1 MSLVEYELSDHI
13 ALIRFNRPE
22 RLNAM
27 SADMRDEL
35 VAHFREFNDNDDAW
49 VGIITGAGRSFCAG
63 RDLKAQ
69 AESIADGDGKI
80 RPLVYSSEL
89 NLFGLSDTEKPLIAA
104 VNGYAIGLGWYM
116 ALDCDIRLAAAGAE
130 FAMTEIPTGLLGP
143 YWFAGTEVLPW
154 PVAAEYALIG
164 EYVPAERLLALN
176 LLNAVVPGDQLMD
189 EAYRWARKF
198 TALPPK
204 HVQKTKA
211 LMREM
216 RSLPDAAMLEKERQT
231 RVFLN
236 DLQDSKEAVVAWNEK
251 RPARYTGR

>member
-1 MSLVEYELSDHI
+1 MSS
-13 ALIRFNRPE
+13 
-22 RLNAM
+22 
-27 SADMRDEL
+27 DMRDEL
-35 VAHFREFNDNDDAW
+35 VAHFHEFNDNDDAW
-49 VGIITGAGRSFCAG
+49 VAIITGAGRSFCAG

-89 NLFGLSDTEKPLIAA
+89 DLFGLSDTEKPLIVA

-154 PVAAEYALIG
+154 PVAAEYALLG
-164 EYVPAERLLALN
+164 EYVPAERLLDLN
-176 LLNAVVPGDQLMD
+176 LLNAVVPGDQLLD

-216 RSLPDAAMLEKERQT
+216 RILPDGHAREGAPDPGLPQRPRRQPGGRPGVER
-231 RVFLN
+231 
-236 DLQDSKEAVVAWNEK
+236 EATGAVHSPATPPIPSRSVP
-251 RPARYTGR
+251 PARP